1 MKKLVILVLIGLLP
15 MAVQAQKDSTLNRTV
30 IVENEYNPTVMDAS
44 KINVLPKIAEPT
56 VAKKAADY
64 ATTLRTISLW
74 DYEPMNAIETI
85 SEQLM
90 VIMVI

>member
-1 MKKLVILVLIGLLP
+1 MKKSVILVLIGLLP

-56 VAKKAADY
+56 VAKKAAEY

-74 DYEPMNAIETI
+74 DYEPMNAIEKRI
-85 SEQLM
+85 YF
-90 VIMVI
+90 